1 MFRRLVKTEDV
12 EVDGRQY
19 QIRYYAARTV
29 HGGRRYSA
37 EVILG
42 PADRVIVDDS
52 SMSNLEARL
61 AHLVPATVYC
71 RMLANKAA

>member
-12 EVDGRQY
+12 EVEGRQY
-19 QIRYYAARTV
+19 QVRYYAARTM

-52 SMSNLEARL
+52 SMSNLEARI

-71 RMLANKAA
+71 RMLASQAA

>member
-12 EVDGRQY
+12 DVEGRQY
-19 QIRYYAARTV
+19 QVRYYAARTI

-52 SMSNLEARL
+52 SMSNLEARI

-71 RMLANKAA
+71 RMLASQAA